1 MSTTSPSYELLED
14 SDLISIYQEYN
25 DNRAL
30 EALISRYKDKLYLNV
45 FFIVKKREIAEDLF
59 QECIIKVIEFL
70 KERKYEDVGKFSS
83 WVARIARNLAVDH
96 ARRHTKYINVPIE
109 ENVRLE
115 SYDQTEDLF
124 EDQLKQNTV
133 NRLHKSIRRLP
144 DSQREVLIMRH
155 YMHMSFHEIAKA
167 THVSINTAIGR
178 MRYALINLK
187 KEFEKKHTNYET
199 RAVSY
204 HSY

>member
-1 MSTTSPSYELLED
+1 MQTTTTSYDLLKD
-14 SDLISIYQEYN
+14 SALISAYQDQN
-25 DNRAL
+25 DDRAL
-30 EALISRYKDKLYLNV
+30 EVLINRYKDKLFMSM
-45 FFIVKKREIAEDLF
+45 FFIVKKREVAEDLF

-70 KERKYEDVGKFSS
+70 KERKYQDVGKFSS
-83 WVARIARNLAVDH
+83 WIARIAHNLAVDY
-96 ARRHTKYINVPIE
+96 ARRHAKHISIPLE
-109 ENVRLE
+109 EHTRLE
-115 SYDQTEDLF
+115 NYNRAEDIF
-124 EDQLKQNTV
+124 EDELKQNAV
-133 NRLHKSIRRLP
+133 GKLHKSIRKLP

-187 KEFEKKHTNYET
+187 KEFEKNQTNYET

-204 HSY
+204 HPY